1 MATKKKDT
9 LPSNAASGGGHIS
22 WFSLSVLTVVAV
34 ASLRSDP
41 ADAFYGL
48 GSIVYYLVPA
58 LLFFVP
64 MALVAA
70 ELATGWR
77 GGVYVWVREA
87 LGNRWGFMAIWLQWI
102 QNVVWYPS
110 QLAFVAAALAYVFL
124 DPNLANS
131 GFYTAVVIIVAYWAS
146 TLITL
151 KGKNLF
157 AKVGSWSGII
167 GIFVPGFG
175 PDYFGSILDWHGTAQ

>member
-9 LPSNAASGGGHIS
+9 LSSNAALGGGHIS

-87 LGNRWGFMAIWLQWI
+87 LGNRWGFGLCVSRSQSG
-102 QNVVWYPS
+102 QFRVLHSGSDYCRLLGVDSDYP
-110 QLAFVAAALAYVFL
+110 
-124 DPNLANS
+124 
-131 GFYTAVVIIVAYWAS
+131 
-146 TLITL
+146 
-151 KGKNLF
+151 
-157 AKVGSWSGII
+157 
-167 GIFVPGFG
+167 
-175 PDYFGSILDWHGTAQ
+175 